1 MVRRRYL
8 PRYELQSKLQ
18 QWLKRQKLSIGFS
31 MLNRIGAG
39 PLTSIRCV
47 KSDLSIEEAVR
58 DTLVR
63 ESALKPE
70 SGLARPLNPITPR
83 FALV

>member
-1 MVRRRYL
+1 MVPRRYL

-31 MLNRIGAG
+31 TLNRIGAG
-39 PLTSIRCV
+39 PLISIRCV
-47 KSDLSIEEAVR
+47 KSDLSIEEAAR

-70 SGLARPLNPITPR
+70 SGHARPLNPITPR